1 MAKASA
7 EICRSAGSAAGADRT
22 IVLDFDGGVQRYRN
36 TALGVEIPADIA
48 PSGIG
53 AARQKHLAAAL
64 RREGFDIAPTGG
76 RTIHI
81 GKTSAFDAFGRFAG
95 LAEGI
100 GAGDAFVL
108 LDDSASDAELLNV
121 IRHEAG
127 HILGTLDHGGA
138 GLARYAFTHTLYRW
152 EFQGR
157 GLWGENVYDG
167 RIGAPYLWNTTITSV
182 TYTAKAAPANVDNI
196 SLVAEVGY
204 TETVYTYDF
213 ECKEWSAELNGY
225 HYTRLK
231 TSRDEILHNYDYY
244 YEASGIKAAGTISI
258 YGGKADNCTAYNM
271 EVRGHLTGYDVRTEG
286 NQDEWYD
293 KTFGF
298 VWAQGTA
305 TECKVTNKMTVY
317 GRAVALNCQAYSL
330 VVGDSAE
337 YYGADGPSKRVSG
350 KAVGCTVSYLNVE
363 PGGVVQNIRVDG
375 YANIGLEA
383 NTPEDK
389 AKVDAII
396 AERGNAK
403 VTNFYYNTANK
414 RGGSGSLYAY
424 RGAEVTN
431 VDTEGTIFA
440 REGAILKGSLTC
452 GSVGLQGVTPQSN
465 ITIKLD
471 LHDYASANYWEHFSN
486 INGEIVKTVEYFAN
500 YTTRTIIYGKDE
512 EGFSTYTYSYG
523 TFDNADGRFDM
534 RDWVYTFSVHI
545 GNVDALALPYI
556 TVDFGG
562 TESDFG
568 GGSLSFDYPS
578 SSREIQFV
586 MNSNKEK
593 WHEVWEDSWGN
604 DLGEYQGWLVYDP
617 TLHGEVEDVLWLEN
631 GEDEG
636 VEYTVT
642 LPSSVMGGAQRDVE
656 ISGAEIG
663 EVKLQGNSLVFKG
676 GADTGNITVKAEDK
690 NNVQHECEL
699 DLVVVPEELPL
710 LGKEGARIYS
720 GALSTAQKQKTT
732 KVSVTLPNVHI
743 NNMFGAKFDAS
754 SLGMNFTVNWT
765 TRTAELKI
773 QGKLEWTPSGAM
785 AGSGKQV
792 KLVIDLSGDN
802 YIGISHNFN
811 TKKFD
816 WNLVGE
822 MKIPDFKIGQ
832 LGFSNMVLKA
842 NTVQH
847 SFFASANVELPGV
860 KYSFGGSIGI
870 VDGCIDSLS
879 ICMDSLNIPFGATG
893 MMLQTITAGFSGVAT
908 KMVITLEAG
917 MGLTFGPKKHLSFK
931 FDWLG
936 LDEGDYYIAELKLDT
951 HITTDGEYT
960 GTAEVTSL
968 GGFITG
974 GGKLHIYNGN
984 FTLDGNF
991 KMLGGCISAKGTLN
1005 ASDGKFT
1012 IAASG
1017 KMQVPNERVFGPL
1030 AGLGLSVN
1038 TFTDFNKRYVKAWQ
1052 ETEIF
1057 GNKFAIGIKSTFDGD
1072 ISLLGSTDLLREIEV
1087 PKREM
1092 RTLKSISVTG
1102 SGEGLRGAAT
1112 PSASEKYI
1120 VADYGVSLFQV
1131 NLSVSA
1137 AEVSTSLVYD
1147 GVEYTQADI
1156 AAGLYGNMQIVSEFS
1171 NDNVI
1176 TIAVENAGL
1185 GEWTINSYG
1194 DSDALFNAFTM
1205 ADAVTRP
1212 QLDAVVLGETARSA
1226 TIRYTLSDYSALE
1239 NATISVFRTTAD
1251 DTEHQGL
1258 MLAEMA
1264 IEDATGIFEYEMRED
1279 ESHGGAYA
1287 FYIMVNSDSH
1297 TPVYSVISDAYTFA
1311 DHDIMAPNQI
1321 QSIDAIYLSTGS
1333 TLAWEAPYDDFAV
1346 VGYKVGYRASEADEW
1361 TETDVAEPTFT
1372 FNAVPNGIYT
1382 YRVAACDAA
1391 GNVAAW
1397 SVEDSVLVNLGS
1409 NATYRNASLTEDTA
1423 LAEYEGAVS
1432 VDASAVKL
1440 TAAKNSLVS
1449 ASTLGAAEIR
1459 GIAENTVFSGEAE
1472 LFEGAQGRD
1481 LTVSGHLNVG
1491 VNTEEEIEALNP
1503 FVDEIPESV
1512 INTTNLATA
1521 ENVNVVSGG
1530 TLTVGSFGR
1539 ANGVTVSS
1547 GGALHLSGD
1556 AKFSGVAIDYG
1567 AVVTISGNGR
1577 YDLTDDIAIAGKLNT
1592 NRNVYGNGYK
1602 IRFEQ
1607 YKQTA
1612 EFQNSL
1618 DDVAFVSDMDKL
1630 VGDVLEIEIDSE
1642 AYGSYKIADEAK
1654 YFDSTIKI
1662 VSHNDGS
1669 AAKVGLG
1676 EFTLVDNALCRLVY
1690 YNDKYGTYGLYL
1702 DVARSQIDA
1711 PTLSVEN
1718 AENDYEDTISVSA
1731 APADGTGEV
1740 TQYTFRYST
1749 NADMSDAVIVTP
1761 QKNTF
1766 TIAKDELTA
1775 NATYYMQVSVEN
1787 TNGVQSLWSEARS
1800 FTVIPKLNRP
1810 DAPLLSIDYADNR
1823 YWNYFTVS
1831 ANYDWYSR
1839 EKQYSFRYSLNADM
1853 SDAVVVTADEWYSYI
1868 DLAKDDFT
1876 ANTAYYI
1883 QGRAKNRED
1892 IWGDWGTTT
1901 SFTVVPVSDVP
1912 PAAPTNL
1919 TVTETDGGA
1928 VGLYRL
1934 SVYRDTDNYDIKSY
1948 RFRYADNPE
1957 MENAVTV
1964 STSSADYN
1972 YTTVNR
1978 SDLENGKVYYFQS
1991 AVKLGTE
1998 WSSWSDSVSVRN
2010 TLGWNYENITVDVDG
2025 PYAKLSL
2032 NGKRARNVT
2041 VVDGGYFYGGGRVD
2055 GLTVEAGGFFRSDS
2069 AEVTNAVVNGG
2080 NFWLYEGGNVT
2091 DLVINSGELRLI
2103 NGTLNGAFIGA
2114 GAVAEITGYNTP
2126 TLTGTITIAGGMQIY
2141 YYHPGITSDANFVFD
2156 LGAHEGDK
2164 DKFFIDYAAPLSGS
2178 RTFTVKLDDTPE
2190 TGNYKLTHTP
2200 ASGEFSVGLVG
2211 ADGSS
2216 QGVLSLS
2223 GEAVL
2228 YDNLYY
2234 SLIQQSG
2241 ETYLHVSD
2249 SDAPVFLG
2257 KVKLAK
2263 NGAVYDSE
2271 DSYRDLEISGSDDCD
2286 YALVEAGGRLTDVTI
2301 GPGGAVDAYGE
2312 VRGATI
2318 GNGGRLTMNAGGLFS
2333 DSPVTIDKG
2342 GEVVINGGSVRQ
2354 SAKFNIAGTLTV
2366 NGALRSYEDNDG
2378 SYYPVY
2384 HDFNFVLSEFA
2395 SPNTSV
2401 MISDYELLK
2410 TCDASFSVSVSA
2422 NQAEGEYQLMGNAAN
2437 YAFGITLYIEGGAS
2451 YGDYIWFGGNGSE
2464 INGRDYAL
2472 SVKDDILTLTVGESA
2487 PPTPIIVSDVIA
2499 RTQWWDQPSDTGS
2512 YVVEY
2517 STDDFEHAVRI
2528 VVNDTALDSY
2538 AAPAGCQWRV
2548 RPEGSGEWTEP
2559 DTIYGAP
2566 TDGEPKFVRSNA
2578 DGVDDVFFARAN
2590 GTWDGGYQAKHV
2602 GSLDSEWAGTGE
2614 RVGLAGKNRLGDF
2627 FEGSY
2632 DANVLLLTD
2641 DANGDAL
2648 FVDDIYTA
2656 LPGSLEE
2663 QQARIAQIYEIRAGA
2678 GDDIVD
2684 MTSQRFEYVGDG
2696 LTIRGGG
2703 GDDTIWAVGYGNYLF
2718 GDAGND
2724 RIVGASGFD
2733 FIAGGAG
2740 DDSMHGGGGMDVF
2753 TFGGNWGKDIVEQ
2766 LGDEESRVMLWFA
2779 EGDHAHWDASTL
2791 TYTDGSNSVTVMGVT
2806 ADQVEI
2812 YIGDEFPWDFE
2823 MMSELGI
2830 FADAT
2835 SENVFEGKNKGL
2847 LATL

>member
-1 MAKASA
+1 MKAISSGQTVHFA
-7 EICRSAGSAAGADRT
+7 SRT
-22 IVLDFDGGVQRYRN
+22 VVLDFDGGMRLYHN
-36 TALGVEIPADIA
+36 PALGVSIPANVA
-48 PSGIG
+48 PSGISD
-53 AARQKHLAAAL
+53 ARRKHLAAAL
-64 RREGFDIAPTGG
+64 RREGFDVAQTGT
-76 RTIHI
+76 RTIHV
-81 GKTSAFDAFGRFAG
+81 GRTDAFDAFGNFSG

-100 GAGDAFVL
+100 GRGDAFVM
-108 LDDSASDAELLNV
+108 LDDSASDAELLEV
-121 IRHEAG
+121 IRHEAE
-127 HILGTLDHGGA
+127 HILGALDHGGA
-138 GLARYAFTHTLYRW
+138 GLARYAWTYEYEGWANLALIYGEDHIWEDRLGAKYIYSLTTTKYKYTEEPVPDNATNITLHPKDNGTVLEYVYAYEYYHFYWKDDELASRW
-152 EFQGR
+152 DR
-157 GLWGENVYDG
+157 
-167 RIGAPYLWNTTITSV
+167 ANTTYEESELEMSFYGKATGIQAETITV
-182 TYTAKAAPANVDNI
+182 EGGIATDCTAKKINVTGGETGHNEKT
-196 SLVAEVGY
+196 VEVEYGHWIRSF
-204 TETVYTYDF
+204 D
-213 ECKEWSAELNGY
+213 Y
-225 HYTRLK
+225 HY
-231 TSRDEILHNYDYY
+231 EQ
-244 YEASGIKAAGTISI
+244 G
-258 YGGKADNCTAYNM
+258 
-271 EVRGHLTGYDVRTEG
+271 V
-286 NQDEWYD
+286 
-293 KTFGF
+293 
-298 VWAQGTA
+298 AQG
-305 TECKVTNKMTVY
+305 CKANYITVT
-317 GRAVALNCQAYSL
+317 GRAVARNCEAR
-330 VVGDSAE
+330 E
-337 YYGADGPSKRVSG
+337 ITVSG
-350 KAVGCTVSYLNVE
+350 ASEYLGYNDDYVKDYRYVNGLVE
-363 PGGVVQNIRVDG
+363 NCRASFLYVRPGGTARDVLVSG
-375 YANIGLEA
+375 LASIGISA
-383 NTPEDK
+383 TTPEEVEK
-389 AKVDAII
+389 ANEKI
-396 AERGNAK
+396 AQNGTAK
-403 VTNFYYNTANK
+403 LINFYDNGK
-414 RGGSGSLYAY
+414 GGSIYAY
-424 RGAEVTN
+424 RGAEVRN
-431 VDTEGTIFA
+431 VYTAGCIHATEGA
-440 REGAILKGSLTC
+440 SLGGSLTC
-452 GSVGLQGVTPQSN
+452 GSVNLQGVVPEST
-465 ITIKLD
+465 ITIKVD
-471 LHDYASANYWEHFSN
+471 LRDCARANYTERFYDDN
-486 INGEIVKTVEYFAN
+486 DRLVKAIDYFAN
-500 YTTRTIIYGKDE
+500 YTTK
-512 EGFSTYTYSYG
+512 TYTYSYDVNGSYTTTVTNG

-534 RDWVYTFSVHI
+534 RDWVYNFSVHI
-545 GNVDALALPYI
+545 GNVDALSLPYI

-562 TESDFG
+562 TESEFG
-568 GGSLSFDYPS
+568 SGTLAFHYPS
-578 SSREIQFV
+578 TSREIQFV

-604 DLGEYQGWLVYDP
+604 DLGSYQGWLVYDP
-617 TLHGEVEDVLWLEN
+617 TLHGEAAEVLWLEN

-656 ISGAEIG
+656 ISGAEIE

-710 LGKEGARIYS
+710 FGKDGARIYS
-720 GALSTAQKQKTT
+720 DALRTAQKQKTT

-991 KMLGGCISAKGTLN
+991 KMLGGCISATGTLN

-1012 IAASG
+1012 IAAAG

-1052 ETEIF
+1052 ETAIF

-1072 ISLLGSTDLLREIEV
+1072 ISLLGSTDLLREIEA

-1102 SGEGLRGAAT
+1102 PGEGLRGAAT

-1409 NATYRNASLTEDTA
+1409 NAAYKNSALTEDTA
-1423 LAEYEGAVS
+1423 LAEFEGAVS

-1556 AKFSGVAIDYG
+1556 AEFSGVAIDYG

-1630 VGDVLEIEIDSE
+1630 VGDVLEIEIDTE
-1642 AYGSYKIADEAK
+1642 AYGRYKIADEAK
-1654 YFDSTIKI
+1654 YFDSAIKI

-1669 AAKVGLG
+1669 SAKVGLD
-1676 EFTLVDNALCRLVY
+1676 EFTLVGNALCRLVY

-1876 ANTAYYI
+1876 ANTTYYI

-1892 IWGDWGTTT
+1892 IWGDWGNTT
-1901 SFTVVPVSDVP
+1901 SFTVVPVPDVP
-1912 PAAPTNL
+1912 PVAPTNL
-1919 TVTETDGGA
+1919 TVTETDGGT
-1928 VGLYRL
+1928 VGYFRAE
-1934 SVYRDTDNYDIKSY
+1934 VDRDDANSDIRAY

-1957 MENAVTV
+1957 MEDAVTV
-1964 STSSADYN
+1964 STSNATYN
-1972 YTTVNR
+1972 YADIDR
-1978 SDLENGKVYYFQS
+1978 AKLEDGQNYYFQG

-1998 WSSWSDSVSVRN
+1998 WSSWTDTVSVSNV
-2010 TLGWNYENITVDVDG
+2010 LGWNYENITVDASG
-2025 PYAKLSL
+2025 PYAGLAL
-2032 NGKRARNVT
+2032 GGKRARNVT
-2041 VVDGGYFYGGGRVD
+2041 VADGGYFYGGGRVD
-2055 GLTVEAGGFFRSDS
+2055 GLTVDGGFFRDDGGL
-2069 AEVTNAVVNGG
+2069 VTNAVVNSGSY
-2080 NFWLYEGGNVT
+2080 WLYGGSVSDIQVNA
-2091 DLVINSGELRLI
+2091 GEFRLY
-2103 NGTLNGAFIGA
+2103 NGALDGA
-2114 GAVAEITGYNTP
+2114 FVGASATAEIVGNYTP
-2126 TLTGTITIAGGMQIY
+2126 TVSGTIFIQGQLKVAY
-2141 YYHPGITSDANFVFD
+2141 YNPGVTTDASFVFD
-2156 LGAHEGDK
+2156 LGAHEAAK
-2164 DKFFIDYAAPLSGS
+2164 DKMFIDYTGLLLGS

-2190 TGNYKLTHTP
+2190 TGLYKLSYTP
-2200 ASGEFSVGLVG
+2200 NSGEYDIDLAS

-2216 QGVLSLS
+2216 LGVLSIGGDAIKY
-2223 GEAVL
+2223 GEF
-2228 YDNLYY
+2228 YY
-2234 SLIQQSG
+2234 SLVTADS
-2241 ETYLHVSD
+2241 TVFLNVSD

-2257 KVKLAK
+2257 KIKLAK
-2263 NGAVYDSE
+2263 GVVVKTSENSYEDLTISAAAAYDS
-2271 DSYRDLEISGSDDCD
+2271 
-2286 YALVEAGGRLTDVTI
+2286 ALVEAGGRLFNVTV
-2301 GPGGAVDAYGE
+2301 GDGGAVDMYGE
-2312 VRGATI
+2312 LRGATVE
-2318 GNGGRLTMNAGGLFS
+2318 AGGTL
-2333 DSPVTIDKG
+2333 TL
-2342 GEVVINGGSVRQ
+2342 EAGGSVVYEPVTVMRGGE
-2354 SAKFNIAGTLTV
+2354 FVV
-2366 NGALRSYEDNDG
+2366 NGGLVENSATFYVAGKLTLNAALQSYEE
-2378 SYYPVY
+2378 YYGWY
-2384 HDFNFVLSEFA
+2384 SSSHEFRFVLDEFET
-2395 SPNTSV
+2395 PNTEV
-2401 MISDYELLK
+2401 LINDYELLK
-2410 TCDASFSVSVSA
+2410 TCNASFSVSVSSELEA
-2422 NQAEGEYQLMGNAAN
+2422 GEYLLMGNAADYSN
-2437 YAFGITLYIEGGAS
+2437 SVTIYTGSRTDYLWLGGE
-2451 YGDYIWFGGNGSE
+2451 SE
-2464 INGRDYAL
+2464 IGDRKYSLA
-2472 SVKDDILTLTVGESA
+2472 VKDDVLTLTVGNCL
-2487 PPTPIIVSDVIA
+2487 VSDVPVL
-2499 RTQWWDQPSDTGS
+2499 TQTWDQPSDSYS

-2517 STDDFEHAVRI
+2517 STDDFEHVVRV
-2528 VVNDTALDSY
+2528 VVNDTALDSF

-2548 RPEGSGEWTEP
+2548 RAEGSGVWSEP
-2559 DTIYGAP
+2559 DTIYAAP
-2566 TDGEPKFVRSNA
+2566 ADDGPRFIKSNS
-2578 DGVDDVFFARAN
+2578 DGVDDVFFARA
-2590 GTWDGGYQAKHV
+2590 GEMWEGGYQAQHV
-2602 GSLDSEWAGTGE
+2602 GSVDSEWNGTGE
-2614 RVGLAGKNRLGDF
+2614 QVNLSGKNRLGDV

-2641 DANGDAL
+2641 DAHGDAL

-2656 LPGSLEE
+2656 LPGSLTE
-2663 QQARIAQIYEIRAGA
+2663 QQARIAQICEIRAGA
-2678 GDDIVD
+2678 GNDIVD
-2684 MTSQRFEYVGDG
+2684 MTSQRFAYVGDR
-2696 LTIRGGG
+2696 LTIRGGD
-2703 GDDTIWAVGYGNYLF
+2703 GDDTIWANGFGNYLF

-2724 RIVGASGFD
+2724 RIVGAAGMD
-2733 FIAGGAG
+2733 FIAGGSG
-2740 DDSMHGGGGMDVF
+2740 NDSMHGGGGRDVF
-2753 TFGGNWGKDIVEQ
+2753 TFGGNWGSDTVEQ
-2766 LGDEESRVMLWFA
+2766 LDDEYSQVMLWFA
-2779 EGDHAHWDASTL
+2779 EGDHANWDASTL
-2791 TYTDGSNSVTVMGVT
+2791 TYTDGANSVTVKGVT

-2823 MMSELGI
+2823 MMSELGV
-2830 FADAT
+2830 FAEAT
-2835 SENVFEGKNKGL
+2835 SEKVFEDKTRSL
-2847 LATL
+2847 LA